1 MLQSGS
7 YKLRLRLILPALTG
21 LFLLF
26 GPLLAGCERA
36 ATEEE
41 VTESASYYE
50 ERGEKSEGGT
60 GRYYLGREIAEVL
73 GHPGAEWMDRPAR
86 EVQELPGRVIQALDL
101 RPADVVADIG
111 AGTGYFTFRIAPH
124 VPYGKVYAVDI
135 DEEMLRLV
143 QEKMEET
150 GIKNVVP
157 HRGSVTSPHLPAGQ
171 IDVVLIVDAY
181 HEFSH
186 PREMMEGIREA
197 LKPGGRVVLVEYRG
211 EDETLPVAPVH
222 RMTEEQARKEMSAVG
237 LIWRETKDYLP
248 QQHILIFE
256 KPVD

>member
-1 MLQSGS
+1 MRTHLHIFWLYVLVAALWCGGCADVD
-7 YKLRLRLILPALTG
+7 LPQDDDPAMRYVQLEN
-21 LFLLF
+21 
-26 GPLLAGCERA
+26 P
-36 ATEEE
+36 
-41 VTESASYYE
+41 SP
-50 ERGEKSEGGT
+50 GGT
-60 GRYYLGREIAEVL
+60 GKLYMGREIAQVTSDSTWLE
-73 GHPGAEWMDRPAR
+73 RPER
-86 EVQELPGRVIQALDL
+86 EVSEFPDRVVEALALKPD
-101 RPADVVADIG
+101 DVVADIG